1 MKLLS
6 SGISKHSSLQLK
18 QCFTIVELLLVI
30 TIIAILVSILL
41 PTLNKARENVY
52 TTACSSNLKNVGS
65 VLMFYVGDYND
76 FLPPP
81 RRSYAYFVYSYI
93 NATPANNLAAANITG
108 YPTYFKHNSVFVC
121 PLSAKNAGRSF
132 AWKAGSQVGEYFSPT
147 YLATGDYSNSEY
159 AWSQEDSPTNT
170 VAYNFIKLTKI
181 KGKFLMSE
189 INYRESSDS
198 PSNIIEKNAKALVN
212 SPSMPYLYP
221 VFTPYTHHRVLNRVH
236 DFFSSGMYLRVDGAV
251 QKVRYAGNVM
261 GKDGSLCTWTL
272 K

>member
-1 MKLLS
+1 
-6 SGISKHSSLQLK
+6 
-18 QCFTIVELLLVI
+18 
-30 TIIAILVSILL
+30 
-41 PTLNKARENVY
+41 
-52 TTACSSNLKNVGS
+52 
-65 VLMFYVGDYND
+65 MFYVGDYND

-93 NATPANNLAAANITG
+93 NATPANDLSGGKGVVTG

-121 PLSAKNAGRSF
+121 PLSAKNAGGNF
-132 AWKAGSQVGEYFSPT
+132 AWKAGNQVGEYFTST
-147 YLATGDYSNSEY
+147 YLSTGDYSNSEY
-159 AWSQEDSPTNT
+159 AWHQEDAQNNT

-189 INYRESSDS
+189 VNYCASSDS
-198 PSNIIEKNAKALVN
+198 PSKIIEKNAKALVN
-212 SPSMPYLYP
+212 LTSMPYLYP
-221 VFTPYTHHRVLNRVH
+221 VFTNYTHARVLNRVH

-251 QKVRYAGNVM
+251 QKVRYAGYVM